1 MGIAIQLNAAKK
13 LDLYVFLGA
22 KPARKLA
29 ETNQNSSKPFHRFL
43 RRRRQR
49 LGALTTADATAPHSN
64 QNKQKRKKISRQ
76 NWPRVAARFATYS
89 GSGINFPSE
98 NHFSDGSGNEKFLV
112 FHFFWIFRSENDLKF
127 KFRFWTFSDRISV
140 FSDRK
145 MLLVIESCKISEEK
159 LKILQHFI

>member
-64 QNKQKRKKISRQ
+64 QNKQKRKKNLSTKLAPRRRSLRHVLGVRDQFSVGKPFFGLLRKRKIS
-76 NWPRVAARFATYS
+76 
-89 GSGINFPSE
+89 G
-98 NHFSDGSGNEKFLV
+98 
-112 FHFFWIFRSENDLKF
+112 FFRIFRSENDLKF
-127 KFRFWTFSDRISV
+127 KFRISTFSDRISV
-140 FSDRK
+140 FSDWK
-145 MLLVIESCKISEEK
+145 MLLVIGSCKICEEK
-159 LKILQHFI
+159 LKILQHFV

>member
-64 QNKQKRKKISRQ
+64 QNKQKRKKNRHVLGVRDQFSVGKPFFGRLRKRKIS
-76 NWPRVAARFATYS
+76 
-89 GSGINFPSE
+89 GFP
-98 NHFSDGSGNEKFLV
+98 
-112 FHFFWIFRSENDLKF
+112 FFWIFRSENDLKF
-127 KFRFWTFSDRISV
+127 KFRFSTFSDRISV

-145 MLLVIESCKISEEK
+145 MLLVIGSCKISEEK
-159 LKILQHFI
+159 LKILQHFV

>member
-98 NHFSDGSGNEKFLV
+98 NHFSDGFGNGKFPV
-112 FHFFWIFRSENDLKF
+112 FRFFFRIFRSENDLKF
-127 KFRFWTFSDRISV
+127 KFRFSIFSDRM